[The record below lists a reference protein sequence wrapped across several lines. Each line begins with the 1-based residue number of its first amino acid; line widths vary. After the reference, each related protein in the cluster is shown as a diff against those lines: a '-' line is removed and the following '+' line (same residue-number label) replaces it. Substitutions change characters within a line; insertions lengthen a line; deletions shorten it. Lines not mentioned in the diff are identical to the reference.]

1 MAKITASDLM
11 QQVSQA
17 LNATTPSSEEK
28 VALKEAKLA
37 LFSHEDDTRVASQL
51 KMKLS
56 LLAVQQRL
64 SSEGVELLSWLV
76 KTYPGR
82 SAQIGLGL
90 THL

>member
-1 MAKITASDLM
+1 MVKITASDLM

-17 LNATTPSSEEK
+17 LNATVLSSEETA
-28 VALKEAKLA
+28 ALNEAKLA
-37 LFSHEDDTRVASQL
+37 LSKHEDDTHVASQL

-56 LLAVQQRL
+56 LLAAQQRL

-82 SAQIGLGL
+82 GAQRGLGL